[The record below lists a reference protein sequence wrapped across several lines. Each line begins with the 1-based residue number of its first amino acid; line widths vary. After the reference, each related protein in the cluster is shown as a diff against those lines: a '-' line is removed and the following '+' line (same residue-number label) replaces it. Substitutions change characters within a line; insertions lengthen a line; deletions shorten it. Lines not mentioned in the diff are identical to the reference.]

1 MCYPTSMTKTQARIV
16 ELVAQLSLAER
27 RELIEHMQQ
36 TGLLDESFYGRM
48 TSDQRAQLDE
58 GIAQADR
65 GEVIDGGEAFDRLA
79 TRFNFKRP

>member
-1 MCYPTSMTKTQARIV
+1 
-16 ELVAQLSLAER
+16 
-27 RELIEHMQQ
+27 MQQ

>member
-1 MCYPTSMTKTQARIV
+1 MTKTQARIV

-27 RELIEHMQQ
+27 RELLEHMQQ

-48 TSDQRAQLDE
+48 TSDQRVQLDE

-79 TRFNFKRP
+79 KRFNFKRT